1 MNLLKNKKGLDVTST
16 VVKWVLALLLL
27 ALLMFIIVKLKGKQ
41 YNLLDK
47 LRSIVLLR

>member
-1 MNLLKNKKGLDVTST
+1 MKLLRNKKGLDITST
-16 VVKWVLALLLL
+16 IVKWILALLLL
-27 ALLMFIIVKLKGKQ
+27 ALLMMIIIKLKGKQ